1 MEKKLEKIGSSQDL
15 LARVG
20 DDNVMIARRNNV
32 LIMSFWVLFSLIPPV
47 ILLSLPALPRRS
59 FIQASFMQTC
69 LLSTSTLDLNRSSSP
84 IVLPLT
90 YQPLLEAYT
99 LNFSLEGSSQ
109 NFTGVVDTGSPF
121 LTVAAPHRAANPN
134 DGEICGSSYFPFGCY
149 RGEGEVDPE
158 LGDTV
163 EQVRLIYVI
172 SQEQ

>member
-1 MEKKLEKIGSSQDL
+1 MLT
-15 LARVG
+15 
-20 DDNVMIARRNNV
+20 RRYNV
-32 LIMSFWVLFSLIPPV
+32 LIISFGVLFSLIPPV

-59 FIQASFMQTC
+59 FILQTC
-69 LLSTSTLDLNRSSSP
+69 LLPTLDLNRSSSP

-99 LNFSLEGSSQ
+99 LNFSLEGSPQ
-109 NFTGVVDTGSPF
+109 HFTGVVDTGSPF
-121 LTVAAPHRAANPN
+121 LTVAAPHPAANPN

>member
-1 MEKKLEKIGSSQDL
+1 ML
-15 LARVG
+15 
-20 DDNVMIARRNNV
+20 
-32 LIMSFWVLFSLIPPV
+32 FWVLFSLLPPV
-47 ILLSLPALPRRS
+47 MLLSLPALPRRS
-59 FIQASFMQTC
+59 FIEGSFMQTC
-69 LLSTSTLDLNRSSSP
+69 LLSVLPPSTNNTNTLDLNRSSSP

-90 YQPLLEAYT
+90 YQPRLEAYT

-134 DGEICGSSYFPFGCY
+134 DGEICGSFSFPFGCY

-163 EQVRLIYVI
+163 EQVILITCLTNK
-172 SQEQ
+172 